1 MLEKPKKLPKRPNFS
16 CGPCVKRPGWSL
28 NNLKSFEVLG
38 RSHRSQICLNY
49 LNDVIKLT
57 KETLDIPEDF
67 KVAIV
72 PGSNTGAFEMALWSM
87 IGPLPVDA
95 LAWETF
101 GSGWIYD
108 LKDQL
113 KIKGALLI

>member
-1 MLEKPKKLPKRPNFS
+1 MLENQKIPKRPNFS

-28 NNLKSFEVLG
+28 DNLKSFDVR

-72 PGSNTGAFEMALWSM
+72 PGSNTE
-87 IGPLPVDA
+87 
-95 LAWETF
+95 
-101 GSGWIYD
+101 
-108 LKDQL
+108 
-113 KIKGALLI
+113 LLRWLYGQ

>member
-1 MLEKPKKLPKRPNFS
+1 MLEKPSKLPKRPNFS
-16 CGPCVKRPGWSL
+16 SGPCAKRPGWSL
-28 NNLKSFEVLG
+28 ENLEIFNLLG
-38 RSHRSQICLNY
+38 RSHRSKVGLKF

-57 KETLDIPEDF
+57 KETLEIPHDF

-108 LKDQL
+108 L
-113 KIKGALLI
+113 

>member
-28 NNLKSFEVLG
+28 DNLKSFEVLG

-72 PGSNTGAFEMALWSM
+72 PGIAFGKSPYFRISYATSLN
-87 IGPLPVDA
+87 
-95 LAWETF
+95 
-101 GSGWIYD
+101 D
-108 LKDQL
+108 LKSACEQIKNSIA
-113 KIKGALLI
+113 KIL